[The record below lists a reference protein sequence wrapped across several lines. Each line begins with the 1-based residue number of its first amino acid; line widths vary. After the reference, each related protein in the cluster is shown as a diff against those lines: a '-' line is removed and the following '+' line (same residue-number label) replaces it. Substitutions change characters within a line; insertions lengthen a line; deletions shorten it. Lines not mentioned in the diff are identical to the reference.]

1 MQPDGGPLKRWISGL
16 AALCI
21 ALAAWIYMG
30 FVLPFRA
37 GAAGRDVLAIRIA
50 GYEAADVRDMAEFL
64 RTHPDAAAIQH
75 GLDTGPALVF
85 AVASAALLFLLL
97 KRVKPGGIF
106 FGRPIPPAGVFLLFC
121 LPILYG
127 LVGCGETI
135 LALLTFPPDVASEQ
149 TLAFASAVMPVL
161 GRLKFLTLVVAIIL
175 LIRFAVLSRQPEL
188 D

>member
-1 MQPDGGPLKRWISGL
+1 M
-16 AALCI
+16 
-21 ALAAWIYMG
+21 ALAAWIYMV

-37 GAAGRDVLAIRIA
+37 AAAGRNPLSLRVQGYESGDVL
-50 GYEAADVRDMAEFL
+50 DMLQFL
-64 RTHPDAAAIQH
+64 RSHPDAAAIQH

-85 AVASAALLFLLL
+85 AVASTALLFLLL
-97 KRVKPGGIF
+97 KLVKPGGIF
-106 FGRPIPPAGVFLLFC
+106 FGRPIPPAGVTLLFS

-127 LVGCGETI
+127 LVACGETI
-135 LALLTFPPDVASEQ
+135 LAILVFPPALPSEQ
-149 TLAFASAVMPVL
+149 SLAFAAVVMPVL